1 MGHYVR
7 LFLKGMAMGAA
18 DVVPGVSGGT
28 IAFISGIYQE
38 LIDAI
43 RALNLA
49 ALRTLMRGE
58 LAQFW
63 AQINGNFLLV
73 LLVGIVS
80 SIASLAQLI
89 SYLLAQYPL
98 LIWSFFF
105 GLIIASAIYIYRGQR
120 FSTRQEWLAMV
131 VGAGCALAVA
141 FAPTLQLEPSLPVIF
156 GAGAVAICAMIL
168 PGVSGS
174 FMLLIM
180 GLYPTLIA
188 AVADVNFAVLATF
201 VAGCVFGLLSF
212 SRFLSWLLHH
222 YYATTLALLTGFLVG
237 SLAVV
242 WPWKRA
248 LTTTVDRH
256 GGDLVLRSELLTPWA
271 YGNVIGDPRWGA
283 ALVMMA
289 CGLVLVFALEYIGA
303 RKDKN

>member
-58 LAQFW
+58 FAQVW

-73 LLVGIVS
+73 LVAGIVS
-80 SIASLAQLI
+80 SIASLAHLI

-120 FSTRQEWLAMV
+120 FSSWQEWLAMA
-131 VGAGCALAVA
+131 VGSDCALAVA
-141 FAPTLQLEPSLPVIF
+141 FAPALQLEPSLPVIF
-156 GAGAVAICAMIL
+156 GAGVVAICAMIL

-180 GLYPTLIA
+180 GLYPSVIG
-188 AVADVNFAVLATF
+188 AVVDVNLAVLATF
-201 VAGCVFGLLSF
+201 AAGCVCGLLSF

-248 LTTTVDRH
+248 LTTAVDRH
-256 GGDLVLRSELLTPWA
+256 GAELVLRSELLTPWE
-271 YGNVIGDPRWGA
+271 YGNVIGDPRWA
-283 ALVMMA
+283 TALAMMA
-289 CGLVLVFALEYIGA
+289 CGLALVFALEYIGV